1 MAFLEDSLPCL
12 LLRNNSIIH
21 GVEGA
26 LGGADEQTEHQRGEC
41 GDHAGA
47 EFDDVL
53 RFLTEM
59 VAGQELLQTQTEQG
73 ACEDASYTHES
84 DDYCIHVSV
93 CTPRCVGVLSRS
105 VHEHDMGVCGL
116 VITTA
121 PPGDCAAL
129 PYPILRRLSSTSA
142 MCAALHSG
150 PDAEGP

>member
-1 MAFLEDSLPCL
+1 
-12 LLRNNSIIH
+12 
-21 GVEGA
+21 
-26 LGGADEQTEHQRGEC
+26 
-41 GDHAGA
+41 

-73 ACEDASYTHES
+73 AREDASYTHES

-116 VITTA
+116 VINTA
-121 PPGDCAAL
+121 P
-129 PYPILRRLSSTSA
+129 RRWSSPLTVASSTRNTPTHTGP
-142 MCAALHSG
+142 AACGGAQRRS
-150 PDAEGP
+150 